1 MNKERAITYSLLA
14 HIRNKGTLIKG
25 PLDIFKPLV
34 QRIISLLNSKG
45 IYSGKSTMEIKKEFD
60 KNYNIDIPIPVLNNI
75 LKQIASD
82 VNTNDKI
89 SFELYKDNSFSITKY
104 TFSEYEE
111 TITEKEAAINNIEEL
126 FQKFCES
133 SDFQIEDSSSI
144 FKFIEK
150 NKFSLSKYFS
160 AEIDLNGVDYTAEA
174 QFIQFFRKIPTV
186 YNLIK
191 EIYIGSIISGFIQYN
206 PSETKILVE
215 LLFDTNFIVGLL
227 DLNTPES
234 THTCKTLIE
243 ISKNQN
249 FKIRVLK
256 DTIEETKHLLNQKAK
271 YFDASFLQRKVYPE
285 DIYNACDRRSF
296 KRNDLERIADNLEI
310 EISKFGISI
319 INDEKIK
326 KEAKFSK
333 EYKKLK
339 EYRHSEVSALHDAT
353 AVTYVKKIRK
363 KKIKQFDKV
372 NCWFV
377 NNVTSRENSN
387 FENQY
392 EFQPEIIN
400 ADDLLNILWLSNPQ
414 TKLKMD
420 SNDLADIGLASSIA
434 ITLNKDLPKSKI
446 LKELDDNIHKYASE
460 SLSDSDIVRI
470 STRITNKQ
478 LKDIK
483 ELNELASN
491 KKEEFVKRLE
501 EEANK
506 QKKIEEHRS
515 KRLENVLKEF
525 LKESKEL
532 QKSRKKIEGTEELKQ
547 QEIENLES
555 TNLKLQEKIIDSK
568 MRNWQRKSILILFG
582 IYVLIGVL
590 FLIVLFYNSWNLEA
604 ATKYITDFK
613 SNFIIS
619 FIIWTL
625 AAVLNIFGFNLVYDR
640 YFNNSN
646 INNKRKTIKLK

>member
-34 QRIISLLNSKG
+34 QRVISLLNNKG
-45 IYSGKSTMEIKKEFD
+45 VYSGKSTMEIKNEFD

-75 LKQIASD
+75 LKQIAND
-82 VNTNDKI
+82 VNTDDKI
-89 SFELYKDNSFSITKY
+89 SFELYKDNSYSITKY
-104 TFSEYEE
+104 TFLDYEE
-111 TITEKEAAINNIEEL
+111 TITEKEAAVNDIEEL

-133 SDFQIEDSSSI
+133 SDFEIKNSSSI

-160 AEIDLNGVDYTAEA
+160 VETDLNGDDYTAEA
-174 QFIQFFRKIPTV
+174 QFVNFFRKIPTV
-186 YNLIK
+186 YGQLK

-206 PSETKILVE
+206 PSETKIEVE

-249 FKIRVLK
+249 FKIRILK
-256 DTIEETKHLLNQKAK
+256 DTIEETKNLLNQKAK

-285 DIYNACDRRSF
+285 DIYNACDRRGY
-296 KRNDLERIADNLEI
+296 KKNDLERISDNLEI
-310 EISKFGISI
+310 EISQFGISI
-319 INDEKIK
+319 INDQKVK
-326 KEAKFSK
+326 NEAKYSK
-333 EYKKLK
+333 EYQKLK
-339 EYRHSEVSALHDAT
+339 EYRNSSISALHDAT
-353 AVTYVKKIRK
+353 AMMYVRKVRK
-363 KKIKQFDKV
+363 KKIKEFDKV

-377 NNVTSRENSN
+377 NNVTSKESSN
-387 FENQY
+387 FENQN

-414 TKLKMD
+414 TKLKLD
-420 SNDLADIGLASSIA
+420 ANDLADIGLTSSIA

-446 LKELDDNIHKYASE
+446 LRELDDNIHKYASE

-483 ELNELASN
+483 GLNQLASS

-501 EEANK
+501 EESNK
-506 QKKIEEHRS
+506 QKKIDEHRS

-525 LKESKEL
+525 SKKSEEF
-532 QKSRKKIEGTEELKQ
+532 QKSRKKIEATDELRQHK
-547 QEIENLES
+547 IETLES
-555 TNLKLQEKIIDSK
+555 SNLKLQERLIDSRMK
-568 MRNWQRKSILILFG
+568 NWQRKSLLVLFG
-582 IYVLIGVL
+582 IYVLIGIV
-590 FLIVLFYNSWNLEA
+590 FLVVMFFNYWNFEA
-604 ATKYITDFK
+604 TTKYITNFK

-619 FIIWTL
+619 FVIWSL
-625 AAVLNIFGFNLVYDR
+625 AAILNIFGFRLVYDR

-646 INNKRKTIKLK
+646 INNKRETIKV

>member
-1 MNKERAITYSLLA
+1 M
-14 HIRNKGTLIKG
+14 
-25 PLDIFKPLV
+25 
-34 QRIISLLNSKG
+34 
-45 IYSGKSTMEIKKEFD
+45 
-60 KNYNIDIPIPVLNNI
+60 
-75 LKQIASD
+75 
-82 VNTNDKI
+82 
-89 SFELYKDNSFSITKY
+89 
-104 TFSEYEE
+104 
-111 TITEKEAAINNIEEL
+111 
-126 FQKFCES
+126 
-133 SDFQIEDSSSI
+133 
-144 FKFIEK
+144 
-150 NKFSLSKYFS
+150 
-160 AEIDLNGVDYTAEA
+160 
-174 QFIQFFRKIPTV
+174 
-186 YNLIK
+186 
-191 EIYIGSIISGFIQYN
+191 
-206 PSETKILVE
+206 
-215 LLFDTNFIVGLL
+215 
-227 DLNTPES
+227 
-234 THTCKTLIE
+234 
-243 ISKNQN
+243 
-249 FKIRVLK
+249 
-256 DTIEETKHLLNQKAK
+256 
-271 YFDASFLQRKVYPE
+271 QRKVYPE

-387 FENQY
+387 LENQY

-400 ADDLLNILWLSNPQ
+400 AGDLLNILWLSNPQ

-525 LKESKEL
+525 SKESKEL
-532 QKSRKKIEGTEELKQ
+532 QKSRKKIEGTKELKQ

-555 TNLKLQEKIIDSK
+555 TNLKLQETIIDSK
-568 MRNWQRKSILILFG
+568 MGNWQRKSILILFG

-625 AAVLNIFGFNLVYDR
+625 AAVLNIFGFKLVYDR